1 MVTDTQALTKALA
14 AKVAEPEEPEQAA
27 EPPKAAEPLQAA
39 EPQES
44 KAAEPESQ
52 AALEP
57 PLAAEPQEPK
67 KRKKLTPEEELEK
80 IRQSQS
86 KLGIRAARLRD
97 KLRREADRRK
107 YEIGGL
113 AVKAGIE
120 DWDNDVIL
128 GVLVNAHSAGK
139 QTAQI
144 EKWRKL
150 GQEKVAA
157 DEQKKKGAI

>member
-14 AKVAEPEEPEQAA
+14 AKAAGPEEPEQAA
-27 EPPKAAEPLQAA
+27 EPQEP
-39 EPQES
+39 

-52 AALEP
+52 VASEP

-128 GVLVNAHSAGK
+128 GVLVNAYSAGK
-139 QTAQI
+139 QAAQI
-144 EKWRKL
+144 EKWRKM

-157 DEQKKKGAI
+157 DEQKKKGESV

>member
-1 MVTDTQALTKALA
+1 MTTDTQALTKALTA
-14 AKVAEPEEPEQAA
+14 HAAA
-27 EPPKAAEPLQAA
+27 EPKAAEPQVPAAEPEPQESQAA

-128 GVLVNAHSAGK
+128 GVLVYAYGAGK
-139 QTAQI
+139 QAAQI
-144 EKWRKL
+144 EKWRKI

-157 DEQKKKGAI
+157 DEQRKKG